1 MKVKVKINMKNTN
14 DVTDEMA
21 QQDCNNNK
29 YYTSVFRYMLGHM
42 WIMLGTYVNLE
53 LTNLLTK
60 CTLLI
65 IG

>member
-29 YYTSVFRYMLGHM
+29 YYTYVFRYMLGHM
-42 WIMLGTYVNLE
+42 
-53 LTNLLTK
+53 
-60 CTLLI
+60 
-65 IG
+65 

>member
-21 QQDCNNNK
+21 QQDYNNNK

-42 WIMLGTYVNLE
+42 
-53 LTNLLTK
+53 
-60 CTLLI
+60 
-65 IG
+65 